1 MRKIVFQKNYF
12 VNIYM
17 NKQFK
22 VFSDNTQQMHLFLA
36 ICLFL
41 IVSCMFIP
49 ANMKFTRTGGQLVII
64 MILGYILYKN
74 FTETRKFSRQQ
85 VVLDENSI
93 ETATDLKNN
102 ILASYVL
109 CGFILLLLLYLI
121 YSLL

>member
-1 MRKIVFQKNYF
+1 
-12 VNIYM
+12 
-17 NKQFK
+17 
-22 VFSDNTQQMHLFLA
+22 
-36 ICLFL
+36 
-41 IVSCMFIP
+41 
-49 ANMKFTRTGGQLVII
+49 MKFTRTGGQLVII